1 MLSQG
6 RSTQG
11 IPRFPSVLEAL
22 ASLPWYN
29 REAASLTFNFRFDQ
43 GNLASTRHR
52 QNSKLEAGKH
62 THILV
67 QQDMHVCV
75 CVCAC
80 TCVHSCTCI
89 HVSAKCIS
97 LQIYIYIYTFV
108 HPKFA
113 SGKWS
118 NPSSF
123 SSFWYGKSVSRR
135 GSDRQPAEVD
145 PTGLCHRPHARAHR
159 RVAVLQWSSH
169 GCGPPPDRLWR
180 RWETGF
186 EWGRRDGMGRKLKS
200 IMCSTNATCQYTAV
214 EHRCYSHLECAR
226 LVFEGLIQDFLRNDI
241 KNNAHWPM
249 SVPRQKML
257 LHLFLE

>member
-1 MLSQG
+1 
-6 RSTQG
+6 
-11 IPRFPSVLEAL
+11 
-22 ASLPWYN
+22 
-29 REAASLTFNFRFDQ
+29 
-43 GNLASTRHR
+43 
-52 QNSKLEAGKH
+52 
-62 THILV
+62 
-67 QQDMHVCV
+67 MHVCV
-75 CVCAC
+75 CVFVPAR
-80 TCVHSCTCI
+80 VCI
-89 HVSAKCIS
+89 LVRVYMYQQNVYSYR
-97 LQIYIYIYTFV
+97 YIYIYTFV

-186 EWGRRDGMGRKLKS
+186 EWGRRGGMGRKLKS
-200 IMCSTNATCQYTAV
+200 IMCSTNVTCQYTAA

-249 SVPRQKML
+249 SVPRPRML